1 VIRINLLPH
10 RQERRR
16 ERQRQ
21 MVTLLAMIGGLGLL
35 TVVLGHT
42 VLAARLE
49 NQQSRNAFLRGQ
61 IKELD
66 LQLEEIK
73 RVKEETAALL
83 SRKQVVESLQSN
95 RSEAVHVLDQLLRVM
110 PEGSYLKGVRQVGA
124 SINLTGYAQSNA
136 RVSTLLHNL
145 NESPWLEGGELVEI
159 HSAMVNDVRVAEFIV
174 NVKIR
179 RVQTAAAA
187 AKAGAGGKA
196 GAGMKTVSGGAAK

>member
-21 MVTLLAMIGGLGLL
+21 MVTLLAMVAGMGLL
-35 TVVLGHT
+35 TVILGHT

-49 NQQSRNAFLRGQ
+49 NQHSRNNFLHTE
-61 IKELD
+61 IAELD
-66 LQLEEIK
+66 KQIDEIR
-73 RVKEETAALL
+73 RVKEETQALV

-95 RSEAVHVLDQLLRVM
+95 RSEAVHVLDQMLRVM
-110 PEGSYLKGVRQVGA
+110 PEGCYLRSIKQTGNA
-124 SINLTGYAQSNA
+124 INLLGYAQSNA

-159 HSAMVNDVRVAEFIV
+159 HSAIVNEVRVADFNV

-179 RVQTAAAA
+179 RVKAQP
-187 AKAGAGGKA
+187 AGATAKSASAAGGSK
-196 GAGMKTVSGGAAK
+196 